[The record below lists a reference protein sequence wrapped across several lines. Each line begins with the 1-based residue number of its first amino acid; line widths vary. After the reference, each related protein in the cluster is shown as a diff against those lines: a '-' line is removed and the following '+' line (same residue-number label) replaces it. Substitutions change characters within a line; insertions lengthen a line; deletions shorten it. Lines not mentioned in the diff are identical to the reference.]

1 MNFSDNT
8 TEAWKGIISAKAGNR
23 YLSNKTFSFNIS
35 EFTALDGS
43 KLKYTFLN
51 FLLTYGI

>member
-8 TEAWKGIISAKAGNR
+8 TEAWKGIISAKAGTRFLN
-23 YLSNKTFSFNIS
+23 NKSFSFNIS

-43 KLKYTFLN
+43 KIL
-51 FLLTYGI
+51 